1 MTADS
6 LETLLD
12 RIFESFDQM
21 SDIPA
26 SAIPDIPLYMDQVTS
41 FMDEHLPR
49 SARAADEKLLT
60 KTMINNYTKHRLMPP
75 PEKKKYVRQHLL
87 VLVFIYYYKTII
99 PLQDIRTLLEPL
111 CERYFGSR
119 SEFDAIYDEVFRL
132 GAAETVQLREQV
144 EELYHRSDSSF
155 QEYPEEEREFLR
167 HFALISSLILDIHMK
182 KELIF
187 RLIDEYN

>member
-75 PEKKKYVRQHLL
+75 PEKKKICAAAPAGPGLYLL
-87 VLVFIYYYKTII
+87 L
-99 PLQDIRTLLEPL
+99 
-111 CERYFGSR
+111 
-119 SEFDAIYDEVFRL
+119 
-132 GAAETVQLREQV
+132 
-144 EELYHRSDSSF
+144 
-155 QEYPEEEREFLR
+155 
-167 HFALISSLILDIHMK
+167 
-182 KELIF
+182 
-187 RLIDEYN
+187 